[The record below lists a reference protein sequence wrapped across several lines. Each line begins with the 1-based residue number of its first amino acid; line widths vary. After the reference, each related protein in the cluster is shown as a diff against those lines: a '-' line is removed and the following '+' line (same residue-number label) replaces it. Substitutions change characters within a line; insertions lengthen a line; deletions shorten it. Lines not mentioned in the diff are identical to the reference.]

1 MTLPVSIPCQAFTL
15 DNGLRVLVHQDH
27 AVPIASVNV
36 WYHVGSRDEQPGRT
50 GIAHLFEHL
59 MFEGSRHV
67 PTGQFDRLLEEQG
80 AVNNGST
87 TVDRTNYWETLPAH
101 ALELALFLEADRMG
115 GLLSALTEDRFL
127 AQRDVVRNERRQS
140 FENRPYGMASEL
152 IAHALYAPGH
162 PYRWPTI
169 GYMGDLDAVS
179 FADARAFGATWYA
192 PRNATLAVA
201 GDVDVA
207 HVERLVRRW
216 FETIPPG
223 PVPPPAPVAQP
234 ARHRHGAVLTHE
246 DDVRLARLYRAW
258 HSPPMFAPGDAALD
272 VAATIL
278 AQGRASRL
286 EHALVHERE
295 LAQSVM
301 CYQASAQLGSSLRLV
316 ITARPGVSLD
326 LLDAEAGAILGT
338 LAGDGPTDIE
348 LERARNGL
356 ETTFVDALQAV
367 GGFGGRADRLNS
379 YLFFTGDP
387 GYAAADLERYRSLT
401 RDDVAAALAACLA
414 PGGVRLDVVPRAMS
428 AADAA

>member
-1 MTLPVSIPCQAFTL
+1 M
-15 DNGLRVLVHQDH
+15 
-27 AVPIASVNV
+27 
-36 WYHVGSRDEQPGRT
+36 
-50 GIAHLFEHL
+50 
-59 MFEGSRHV
+59 
-67 PTGQFDRLLEEQG
+67 
-80 AVNNGST
+80 
-87 TVDRTNYWETLPAH
+87 
-101 ALELALFLEADRMG
+101 
-115 GLLSALTEDRFL
+115 
-127 AQRDVVRNERRQS
+127 
-140 FENRPYGMASEL
+140 
-152 IAHALYAPGH
+152 
-162 PYRWPTI
+162 
-169 GYMGDLDAVS
+169 
-179 FADARAFGATWYA
+179 
-192 PRNATLAVA
+192 
-201 GDVDVA
+201 
-207 HVERLVRRW
+207 
-216 FETIPPG
+216 
-223 PVPPPAPVAQP
+223 PPPAPVAQP
-234 ARHRHGAVLTHE
+234 ARHRHGAVLRHE

-316 ITARPGVSLD
+316 ITARPDVSLD

-338 LAGDGPTDIE
+338 LAGEGPTDIE

-401 RDDVAAALAACLA
+401 GDDVAAALAACLA
-414 PGGVRLDVVPRAMS
+414 PGGVRLDVVPRAAS